1 MYVSLQRA
9 SINPDAT
16 IKCMN
21 TNNPISFNEVERR
34 LIRLRD
40 QNVLLDFAVADL
52 YGVETKRV
60 NEAVKNNP
68 DKFPEGYVFEV
79 TEAEMNLFAVDYFDR
94 KTLSKTRVAP
104 KAFTEKGLY
113 MLATI
118 VKSPRASKTTVAI
131 IEAFAKMRELS
142 RTIGELAVNP
152 SAPEHESLMHKSGE
166 IMADLFGQDMQTT
179 DVETEIELN
188 FAVLKVKHKVKR
200 KKDVA
205 NNN

>member
-1 MYVSLQRA
+1 MS
-9 SINPDAT
+9 
-16 IKCMN
+16 
-21 TNNPISFNEVERR
+21 TNKQISFKEVERL

-52 YGVETKRV
+52 YGVQTKRV

-68 DKFPEGYVFEV
+68 EKFPEGYVFEV
-79 TEAEMNLFAVDYFDR
+79 TEAEMNCFAVEIFDR
-94 KTLSKTRVAP
+94 KTLAKTRVAP

-118 VKSPRASKTTVAI
+118 VKSPLAAKTTVAI
-131 IEAFAKMRELS
+131 IEAFAQVRELS
-142 RTIGELAVNP
+142 RTIGEIAANP
-152 SAPEHESLMHKSGE
+152 NAPEHESLLHKSGE

-200 KKDVA
+200 KKDTR
-205 NNN
+205 